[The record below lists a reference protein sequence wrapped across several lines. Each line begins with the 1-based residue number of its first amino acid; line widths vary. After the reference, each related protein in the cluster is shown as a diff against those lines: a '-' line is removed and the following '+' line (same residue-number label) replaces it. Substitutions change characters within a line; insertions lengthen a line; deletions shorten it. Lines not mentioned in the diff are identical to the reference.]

1 MKVFS
6 ELYDSFGWGIVILC
20 HWIPKTWTARD
31 KYGLWEQFMSDMS
44 SQYVSSIGD
53 QIESMFSK
61 KARDL
66 LLVKGRLDLKAFAHE
81 VRLAGTVEK

>member
-20 HWIPKTWTARD
+20 HWIPKAWMARHE
-31 KYGLWEQFMSDMS
+31 YGLWTQFKSDMS
-44 SQYVSSIGD
+44 SQYVRCIGD

-66 LLVKGRLDLKAFAHE
+66 LLAKGRLDLKAFAHE
-81 VRLAGTVEK
+81 VSLVGKGEK